1 MKASLAAA
9 DPRISGALL
18 AIRLRNQKYVQA
30 TEAPIQ
36 AKADQASQQGT
47 QMLPKFKTTQDQ
59 LKELM
64 KRPRWHRPGQ

>member
-9 DPRISGALL
+9 ILAAGALL
-18 AIRLRNQKYVQA
+18 ATGCATKKYVQA

-47 QMLPKFKTTQDQ
+47 QKCYPNQD
-59 LKELM
+59 L
-64 KRPRWHRPGQ
+64 RRTS